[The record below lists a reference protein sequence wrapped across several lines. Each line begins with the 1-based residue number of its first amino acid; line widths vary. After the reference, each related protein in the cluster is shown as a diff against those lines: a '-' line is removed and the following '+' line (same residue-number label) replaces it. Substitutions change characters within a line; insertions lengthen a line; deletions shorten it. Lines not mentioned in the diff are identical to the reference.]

1 MRVAE
6 AVNTTSA
13 VGSLLRDWRGIRR
26 MSQLALAAEA
36 EVSARHL
43 SFVETGR
50 AEPSRE
56 MVLTL
61 ARALDVP
68 LRERNA
74 MLAAAGYAP
83 IYRETSLDDPEMAE
97 MRRALGILLR
107 QNEPF
112 FAVALDRRWDILMC
126 NEAYARF
133 LALLG
138 DEGGRVEPY
147 RVLSAPRPNSLKL
160 LFGPCRALVANWEEV
175 ATCALDRAQREVT
188 LDRDPVRRRVLE
200 ECLRVAPEGWRR
212 RPAEMPARLVTPV
225 HLASRDLTARLFCT
239 ISTLGTAQDITLQEL
254 RIETFHAADE
264 ESERAVRTFVRKDDD
279 VAGK

>member
-13 VGSLLRDWRGIRR
+13 VGSLLREWRGIRR

-74 MLAAAGYAP
+74 MLTAAGYSA
-83 IYRETSLDDPEMAE
+83 IYRETSLDQPEMAE

-138 DEGGRVEPY
+138 NGVERVEPY
-147 RVLSAPRPNSLKL
+147 RVLSPPRPNSLKL
-160 LFGPCRALVANWEEV
+160 LFGPCRPLVANWDEV

-200 ECLRVAPEGWRR
+200 ECVRVAPEGWRP
-212 RPAEMPARLVTPV
+212 RPAQMPARLVTAV
-225 HLASRDLTARLFCT
+225 HLASSDLTARLFCT

-254 RIETFHAADE
+254 RVETFHAADE
-264 ESERAVRTFVRKDDD
+264 ESERAVRTF
-279 VAGK
+279 AGHVP

>member
-13 VGSLLRDWRGIRR
+13 VGSLLREWRGIRH
-26 MSQLALAAEA
+26 MSQLALAAQA

-74 MLAAAGYAP
+74 MLTAAGYAP
-83 IYRETSLDDPEMAE
+83 IYRETSLDEPEMAE
-97 MRRALGILLR
+97 MRRALGLLLR
-107 QNEPF
+107 QNQPF

-138 DEGGRVEPY
+138 NGVERVEPY
-147 RVLSAPRPNSLKL
+147 RVLSPPRPNSLKL
-160 LFGPCRALVANWEEV
+160 LFGPCRPLVANWDEV

-200 ECLRVAPEGWRR
+200 ECVRVAPEGWRP
-212 RPAEMPARLVTPV
+212 RPAQMPARLVTAV
-225 HLASRDLTARLFCT
+225 HLASSELTASLFCT

-264 ESERAVRTFVRKDDD
+264 ESERAVRTF
-279 VAGK
+279 AGQGR